1 MKRDELNE
9 RHLDLVE
16 KHRLYVKTI
25 RDFQEE
31 CRKNEILS
39 MKLNQQ

>member
-9 RHLDLVE
+9 RYSELVE
-16 KHRLYVKTI
+16 KHRQYVKTI

-31 CRKNEILS
+31 CRKNELLYQKLS
-39 MKLNQQ
+39 KQ